1 MPKVPLE
8 DEVSALA
15 MGLHVTSIGD
25 AFLFDEVIVQ
35 LGVKL
40 FPDMEDDTFEPVM
53 ILSSPS
59 EGTLAQEK
67 QLEVERVLKKREGLE
82 VCHGQFFKTKI
93 TELFGVGVIRCLH

>member
-1 MPKVPLE
+1 MDGHIRMPKVPLE
-8 DEVSALA
+8 DEVGALA

-40 FPDMEDDTFEPVM
+40 FPDMEDDTFESVM

-59 EGTLAQEK
+59 EGTLAHEE
-67 QLEVERVLKKREGLE
+67 QLDVERVL
-82 VCHGQFFKTKI
+82 
-93 TELFGVGVIRCLH
+93 

>member
-1 MPKVPLE
+1 
-8 DEVSALA
+8 

-40 FPDMEDDTFEPVM
+40 FPDMEDDTFESVM

-59 EGTLAQEK
+59 EGTLAHEE
-67 QLEVERVLKKREGLE
+67 QLDVERVLELREGLE

-93 TELFGVGVIRCLH
+93 TELFGVGVRRCLH